1 MMAVQHHAGMQARLH
16 AEVAAAAEK
25 TGIAKSLKSE
35 MRFRLIQSLHK
46 ASHLQAFDPDD
57 RVPLAERAL
66 YSLVLEFLRHRQKDY
81 SLSVLLPECGM
92 TSSDVLAADEV
103 GQALSLQKS
112 PAYRLASKMGDE
124 PLLDRLLR
132 VVAAS
137 EEPICNATGVQT
149 DPQGIGETIDA
160 KLRACAVSG
169 EHKDRRTIEERM
181 LQFRA
186 RCEAMVRKE
195 SEAELARVRMLE
207 REQIALEEAA
217 KSRAEV
223 QEALAKA
230 KRELSEREERLHQRE
245 RLALER
251 TRAKELDLEK
261 KAVEWRAA
269 AQQVIDEEQVRQ
281 STRAKHLDVEDKRLK
296 ILKEGLDRREQ
307 ELRLAEERNSAA
319 ATELTQRTEE
329 TREAAKMA
337 AQAAVAA
344 EREELRQSQLSLDR
358 EKIQVAGIRD
368 HHEALKDRLFAE
380 TAEAER
386 SANQARKDARAA
398 EEGLSA
404 KARELAEAREQIQLL
419 KVAGQQVVAFQ
430 QELEVVRSEKA
441 ALRHM
446 LDTEKQ
452 AHARAEAELGQLQKD
467 RSRLGA
473 EVEEL
478 RSLHGKLEEKLV
490 AAENVPSAL
499 VRQLQ
504 ETRSRLSTEASETER
519 LRQQLQVAEQRAAPH
534 RTWVSALQNLEQE
547 IFSGCSPDMEV
558 GKVTGRSR
566 ALEERTRQ
574 LEREISAFEQRHR
587 RREVQWSDDE
597 SEMFAEEPLQWGG
610 VPWCAAASCVTPT
623 PGNPCASRA
632 STEHELLQVAG
643 AVPSPRLPEES
654 QRTLMP
660 CGRLAS
666 GPRPVPAEGADWTP
680 MTPPQALQQRCA
692 PSDMEAPPRAA
703 DVGGNSFRAGAAV
716 AAPSRED
723 QPPPTPPSAA
733 QMPPAPV
740 EHAVPSAS
748 ATQAPPKAAGA
759 TLAAPSREDCT
770 ADQPPAAPPSAAQMP
785 PAPVEHAVPS
795 ASATQAPPKAAGATL
810 AAPSREDCNS
820 LQEGRHFAR
829 RLHRHKEEPPPAP
842 RSTVSTTQTNSTEL
856 GIAWSTEANQD
867 GRAHQSSST
876 NPSKDAVSTRHS
888 TSAVESSVPADS
900 AMQAQPKAAGAAVAA
915 PIREDQPPAAPPS
928 AASAAHKSKPGKVRF
943 LRAAEAPEDAPRPLV
958 AVPEACGVA
967 TCDGKTSDPLWDP
980 TSRLWRARRGFSTF
994 FYLSGTVVSADATPS
1009 SATADKV
1016 TTNGGRREGE
1026 SAGCD
1031 EKSSATLPLQD
1042 VVVALA
1048 DAIAWYGI
1056 GCSDLWEASSP
1067 VPAAIKAIKSS
1078 KAKPAMKAMKAMK
1091 SSKAKLAM
1099 KAMKAMKVGQA
1110 KTAMKAMKAAKG
1122 GQAKPAMKAMKA
1134 AKVGKAKTAMKAT
1147 TAMKVGKAKTAM
1159 KAMKGNMK
1167 GMKAMKVGKP
1177 KTARPAAVMA
1187 DKLPDHFELM
1197 YEVNQVID
1205 GDVVCQV
1212 SVPREESLLEMA
1224 GPVAGA
1230 SVHRDE
1236 AGPFAGVP
1244 LRLGQ
1249 LLVRRYIGTR
1259 RALLLE
1265 CH

>member
-66 YSLVLEFLRHRQKDY
+66 YSLVLERSLPAFAISARWFLRHRQKDY

-770 ADQPPAAPPSAAQMP
+770 A
-785 PAPVEHAVPS
+785 
-795 ASATQAPPKAAGATL
+795 
-810 AAPSREDCNS
+810 
-820 LQEGRHFAR
+820 
-829 RLHRHKEEPPPAP
+829 EEPPPAP
-842 RSTVSTTQTNSTEL
+842 RSTV
-856 GIAWSTEANQD
+856 
-867 GRAHQSSST
+867 
-876 NPSKDAVSTRHS
+876 HS

>member
-1 MMAVQHHAGMQARLH
+1 
-16 AEVAAAAEK
+16 
-25 TGIAKSLKSE
+25 

-149 DPQGIGETIDA
+149 DPQGIGETIDE

-169 EHKDRRTIEERM
+169 EHKDRRTMEERM

-281 STRAKHLDVEDKRLK
+281 STRAKHLDVEDKRLQM
-296 ILKEGLDRREQ
+296 LKEGLDRREQ

-319 ATELTQRTEE
+319 ATELTRRTEE

-344 EREELRQSQLSLDR
+344 ERDELRQSQLSLDR
-358 EKIQVAGIRD
+358 DKIQVAGIRD
-368 HHEALKDRLFAE
+368 HHEALKDRLLAE

-386 SANQARKDARAA
+386 SANQARKDARRA

-404 KARELAEAREQIQLL
+404 KTRELEEAREQIQLL

-452 AHARAEAELGQLQKD
+452 AHARAEAELEQLQKD
-467 RSRLGA
+467 RTRLGA

-547 IFSGCSPDMEV
+547 IFSGSTPDMEV
-558 GKVTGRSR
+558 GKVTRRSR
-566 ALEERTRQ
+566 ALEERTLQ

-587 RREVQWSDDE
+587 TRRREVPWSDDE

-610 VPWCAAASCVTPT
+610 VPWCAAASFVTPT
-623 PGNPCASRA
+623 PGRPCASRA
-632 STEHELLQVAG
+632 STEHELLQVG

-666 GPRPVPAEGADWTP
+666 GHRPLPAEGADWAP
-680 MTPPQALQQRCA
+680 MTPPPVLQQRCA
-692 PSDMEAPPRAA
+692 ASDMEAPPRAA
-703 DVGGNSFRAGAAV
+703 GPAV

-723 QPPPTPPSAA
+723 QS
-733 QMPPAPV
+733 PPAPPFTAQMTTPPV
-740 EHAVPSAS
+740 QSAVPAAS
-748 ATQAPPKAAGA
+748 ATQ
-759 TLAAPSREDCT
+759 
-770 ADQPPAAPPSAAQMP
+770 
-785 PAPVEHAVPS
+785 
-795 ASATQAPPKAAGATL
+795 
-810 AAPSREDCNS
+810 
-820 LQEGRHFAR
+820 
-829 RLHRHKEEPPPAP
+829 
-842 RSTVSTTQTNSTEL
+842 
-856 GIAWSTEANQD
+856 
-867 GRAHQSSST
+867 
-876 NPSKDAVSTRHS
+876 
-888 TSAVESSVPADS
+888 
-900 AMQAQPKAAGAAVAA
+900 
-915 PIREDQPPAAPPS
+915 
-928 AASAAHKSKPGKVRF
+928 
-943 LRAAEAPEDAPRPLV
+943 
-958 AVPEACGVA
+958 
-967 TCDGKTSDPLWDP
+967 
-980 TSRLWRARRGFSTF
+980 
-994 FYLSGTVVSADATPS
+994 
-1009 SATADKV
+1009 
-1016 TTNGGRREGE
+1016 
-1026 SAGCD
+1026 
-1031 EKSSATLPLQD
+1031 
-1042 VVVALA
+1042 
-1048 DAIAWYGI
+1048 
-1056 GCSDLWEASSP
+1056 
-1067 VPAAIKAIKSS
+1067 
-1078 KAKPAMKAMKAMK
+1078 
-1091 SSKAKLAM
+1091 
-1099 KAMKAMKVGQA
+1099 
-1110 KTAMKAMKAAKG
+1110 
-1122 GQAKPAMKAMKA
+1122 
-1134 AKVGKAKTAMKAT
+1134 
-1147 TAMKVGKAKTAM
+1147 
-1159 KAMKGNMK
+1159 
-1167 GMKAMKVGKP
+1167 
-1177 KTARPAAVMA
+1177 
-1187 DKLPDHFELM
+1187 
-1197 YEVNQVID
+1197 
-1205 GDVVCQV
+1205 
-1212 SVPREESLLEMA
+1212 
-1224 GPVAGA
+1224 
-1230 SVHRDE
+1230 
-1236 AGPFAGVP
+1236 
-1244 LRLGQ
+1244 
-1249 LLVRRYIGTR
+1249 
-1259 RALLLE
+1259 
-1265 CH
+1265 